1 MLRGFQLDG
10 SHKFV
15 ADSLVARQYAG
26 QSSLVQWKANP
37 LNYEKHLIVRLN
49 FLKEYL
55 RRFQQL

>member
-1 MLRGFQLDG
+1 MLRGFQLAG
-10 SHKFV
+10 SHRFA
-15 ADSLVARQYAG
+15 ADSLADPQYAG
-26 QSSLVQWKANP
+26 QNSLVQWKANP